1 MKEFIIKAL
10 KAIQEKDAKL
20 NSLYEMGV
28 ELIDFNSECETQLMV
43 ALAKLIGKDEDRT
56 LDWIYWWLYEDVDKI
71 IYDNGGGINVT
82 DINDFV
88 EFLINC

>member
-10 KAIQEKDAKL
+10 KAIQEEDEKL
-20 NSLYEMGV
+20 NSLYDMGV

-71 IYDNGGGINVT
+71 IYDNGGGMNVT

-88 EFLINC
+88 EFLITC